1 MRILLSGPD
10 NPQKIAQYARAVE
23 ACGAIPVGGYL
34 PEDTTC
40 DGLLLCGGV
49 DVEPERYGESNTGQS
64 ETDHARDE
72 AEFALVEAYKDR
84 PILGI
89 CRGVQVLNVA
99 FGGTLYQ
106 HIGTAHSVPYGVTHP
121 ADAVNGSRMAA
132 LYGSHFTVNSYHHQA
147 VARVAEGFVPT
158 VFAGETIEAIEHTSL
173 PIFGVQWH
181 PERMCLEKHV
191 GELADGIKVFEEFLR
206 LFEG

>member
-1 MRILLSGPD
+1 MKILLSGPD
-10 NPQKIAQYARAVE
+10 NPQKIAEYARAVE

-34 PEDTTC
+34 PDDTTC

-49 DVEPERYGESNTGQS
+49 DVEPERYGEKNNGLS

-99 FGGTLYQ
+99 FGGTLFQ

-121 ADAVNGSRMAA
+121 ANAVRGSRMEK
-132 LYGSHFTVNSYHHQA
+132 LYGEKTIINSYHHQA
-147 VARVAEGFVPT
+147 VNRVADGFVPT
-158 VFAGETIEAIEHTSL
+158 LFAGEIIEAIEHTAL

-181 PERMCLEKHV
+181 PERTCLEKKTESV
-191 GELADGIKVFEEFLR
+191 ADGIKVFEEFLR
-206 LFEG
+206 LF